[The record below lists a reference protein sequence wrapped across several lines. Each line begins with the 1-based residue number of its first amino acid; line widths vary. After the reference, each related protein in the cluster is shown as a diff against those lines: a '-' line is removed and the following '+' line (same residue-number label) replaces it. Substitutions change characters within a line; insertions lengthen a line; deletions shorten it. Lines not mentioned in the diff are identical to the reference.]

1 MNKFYDDL
9 LEGHDK
15 IVTYT
20 QISCSDKSNDASHI
34 ASQFFKDIVR

>member
-1 MNKFYDDL
+1 MNKICDDL

-20 QISCSDKSNDASHI
+20 QISCSVN
-34 ASQFFKDIVR
+34 FELY

>member
-15 IVTYT
+15 IVKYT
-20 QISCSDKSNDASHI
+20 QISYSVTMKWV
-34 ASQFFKDIVR
+34 KTPK